1 MFEKMAAGMA
11 LAAAMMAGV
20 MVMPGSG
27 HGLVARVYAAD
38 TSNQNSQNISGGGT
52 RSKDGVDKTDE
63 VSSKEGDAENNT
75 ENGDGIYDFK
85 DNKTTGTVTITKKWD
100 DGLTNAEREIPD
112 MYLSTEKP
120 SKSTKGY
127 TITFHG
133 NGLKFADGTDENMVV
148 YSSSGQIVEGS
159 YKEAVGTGVG
169 WYSDKALTQ
178 KVEISDDGVPQ
189 VELSGDLD
197 LWAKKMTFTLKGYD
211 SGVKNSN
218 GFNAAIPDAVA
229 EIIFTD
235 EVKPKDKEIID
246 VDADGDGGVVA
257 WLDGDAGTV
266 MKVSTQI
273 PGMKVQAA
281 KGSGYM
287 FYGRNEIQKINFKM
301 LDTQNVTNM
310 SSMFYGCSGLTSLDL
325 TSLNT
330 QKVTKMDFMFAD
342 CSDLTSLDLTPLDTQ
357 NVTDMSG
364 MFYGC
369 SNLTKLDL
377 SNFDT
382 SNVTTMGGNFEY
394 WLTQNGDFQETYYG
408 DKAHAGMFEYCS
420 SLTALIIPFDTSH
433 VRDFCGM
440 FDGCRKLTVLDVSSF
455 DTSSATNMNCM
466 FASCVNLINIDLSNI
481 NTQNVTTMNGMFMN
495 CKNLKKIDLSSFDT
509 RNVTDF
515 RALFAG
521 CSNLADLDLRHLNTS
536 TATAMEGM
544 FYDCSSLTNLNLSN
558 LDTSKVKTMRGLF
571 YNCNKLTNIDISNFS
586 TQNMTDMS
594 DMFSGCSGLTSLDLT
609 PLNTQNVTD
618 MREMFSDC
626 SGLTS
631 LDLSPLDT
639 QKVTNMNAMFSGC
652 SGLTSLDLTPL
663 DTQKVTNMGFM
674 FSGCRGLTS
683 LDLTPLNT
691 QKVTN
696 MTCMFSHCSGLTSL
710 DLTLLDT
717 SKVRYMDSM
726 FYDCSGLTSLTTGTT
741 FKFVG
746 TNYTLPGTWQN
757 TAGETFTSGT
767 FPSNVAD
774 TYTKVLN

>member
-1 MFEKMAAGMA
+1 MG
-11 LAAAMMAGV
+11 
-20 MVMPGSG
+20 
-27 HGLVARVYAAD
+27 
-38 TSNQNSQNISGGGT
+38 N
-52 RSKDGVDKTDE
+52 
-63 VSSKEGDAENNT
+63 KEGNAEVGAENG
-75 ENGDGIYDFK
+75 EGIYDFK
-85 DNKTTGTVTITKKWD
+85 DNKTTGTITITKKWD

-112 MYLSTEKP
+112 MYLSTERP

-127 TITFHG
+127 TVTFHG

-148 YSSSGQIVEGS
+148 YNSSGQIVEGS
-159 YKEAVGTGVG
+159 YKEAVGTGIG

-189 VELSGDLD
+189 IELTGDLD
-197 LWAKKMTFTLKGYD
+197 LWAKEMTFEIKGYNND
-211 SGVKNSN
+211 YQKKYND
-218 GFNAAIPDAVA
+218 FNYSIPDTVT
-229 EIIFTD
+229 EVIFTD
-235 EVKPKDKEIID
+235 EAKPKTKEAID

-257 WLDGDAGTV
+257 WLDDDAGAV

-394 WLTQNGDFQETYYG
+394 WLTQNGDFQGTYYG

-515 RALFAG
+515 R
-521 CSNLADLDLRHLNTS
+521 
-536 TATAMEGM
+536 
-544 FYDCSSLTNLNLSN
+544 
-558 LDTSKVKTMRGLF
+558 
-571 YNCNKLTNIDISNFS
+571 I
-586 TQNMTDMS
+586 
-594 DMFSGCSGLTSLDLT
+594 
-609 PLNTQNVTD
+609 
-618 MREMFSDC
+618 
-626 SGLTS
+626 
-631 LDLSPLDT
+631 
-639 QKVTNMNAMFSGC
+639 
-652 SGLTSLDLTPL
+652 
-663 DTQKVTNMGFM
+663 
-674 FSGCRGLTS
+674 
-683 LDLTPLNT
+683 
-691 QKVTN
+691 
-696 MTCMFSHCSGLTSL
+696 
-710 DLTLLDT
+710 
-717 SKVRYMDSM
+717 
-726 FYDCSGLTSLTTGTT
+726 
-741 FKFVG
+741 
-746 TNYTLPGTWQN
+746 
-757 TAGETFTSGT
+757 
-767 FPSNVAD
+767 
-774 TYTKVLN
+774 